1 MAPLVRYSSAM
12 DVVEIQKLAE
22 LEDTHWWYAE
32 RRHVLDRLV
41 SRLPPGQALD
51 VGAAAGGNTRV
62 LRARGWESVAL
73 EYSQDGAALAKG
85 RGIDTVRGDA
95 VHLPVG
101 SSTFD
106 LVIAFDVI
114 EHIEDDVGAVAEFRR
129 ALRPGGKALIAVPAG
144 MDLWSAHDVAVGH
157 VRRYEIDQLRSV
169 VEAAGLAVDFVKS
182 WNVLLRPVA
191 KRHRRNAQGSD
202 HVRLNPAVNA
212 GLRTV
217 VAMERYLPV
226 GRFRGVSLMLA
237 ATDPARA

>member
-1 MAPLVRYSSAM
+1 MQYSTVM
-12 DVVEIQKLAE
+12 DVIEIQKLAE

-32 RRHVLDRLV
+32 RRQVLDRLV
-41 SRLPPGQALD
+41 KPLRPAHALD

-73 EYSQDGAALAKG
+73 EYSSDGAALAKA

-106 LVIAFDVI
+106 LVVAFDVI

-129 ALRPGGKALIAVPAG
+129 VLRPGGKVLIAVPAG

-157 VRRYEIDQLRSV
+157 VRRYDIEQLRSV
-169 VEAAGLAVDFVKS
+169 VEAAGLEIDQLKY
-182 WNVLLRPVA
+182 WNVLMRPVA

-202 HVRLNPAVNA
+202 HVRLNPVLNG

-217 VAMERYLPV
+217 VATERYLPV

-237 ATDPARA
+237 ATKPTSA